1 MIIPHERLAPETLDS
16 LIESFVMRE
25 GTDYGEAEQSLSDKV
40 EQVRQQVIRGEVI
53 IAFDYQTESI
63 NLLPR
68 QEVAVLSE
76 AES

>member
-25 GTDYGEAEQSLSDKV
+25 GTDYGDAEFSLLDKV
-40 EQVRQQVIRGEVI
+40 EQVRQQIVDGEVI

-68 QEVAVLSE
+68 REIAVL
-76 AES
+76 AESDA